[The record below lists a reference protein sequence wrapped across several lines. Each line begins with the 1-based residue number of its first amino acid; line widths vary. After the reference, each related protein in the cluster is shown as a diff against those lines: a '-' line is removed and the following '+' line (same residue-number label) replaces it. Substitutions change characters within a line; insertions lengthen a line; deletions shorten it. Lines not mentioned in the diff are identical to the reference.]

1 MEQSIKSSSI
11 NYGLY
16 LGGALALMT
25 VIAYAVNID
34 LLVNMWYGIFILLAI
49 VAFGVVSVAKSKG
62 ILGGFISFKNSFVS
76 YFLTVLIGLL
86 ISTVVSYILFNFI
99 DPEAAVT
106 LKEKT
111 IETQVQMLE
120 GFNVPNEQIAEAVEE
135 MEAMDNYSIGNILKG
150 LAGYL
155 VMFSIIG
162 LIVAAVMK
170 KNNPD
175 AQ

>member
-16 LGGALALMT
+16 LGGALALLT
-25 VIAYAVNID
+25 VIAYAANLD
-34 LLVNMWYGIFILLAI
+34 LLVSVWYGILILIAVI
-49 VAFGVVSVAKSKG
+49 AFGIVSVAKSKA
-62 ILGGFISFKNSFVS
+62 ILEGYISFKNSFAS
-76 YFLTVLIGLL
+76 YFLTIFIGLL
-86 ISTVVSYILFNFI
+86 ISTLVSYILFNFI

-111 IETQVQMLE
+111 IESQVQMLE
-120 GFNVPNEQIAEAVEE
+120 GFNVPNEQIAEQVELLE
-135 MEAMDNYSIGNILKG
+135 NQDNFSIINIIKG
-150 LAGYL
+150 FAIYL

>member
-16 LGGALALMT
+16 LGGALALLT
-25 VIAYAVNID
+25 VIAYAANLD
-34 LLVNMWYGIFILLAI
+34 LLVSVWYGILILLAVI
-49 VAFGVVSVAKSKG
+49 AFGIVSVAKSKS
-62 ILGGFISFKNSFVS
+62 ILEGYISFKNSFAS
-76 YFLTVLIGLL
+76 YFLTIFIGLL
-86 ISTVVSYILFNFI
+86 ISTLVSYILFNFI

-111 IETQVQMLE
+111 IESQVQMLE
-120 GFNVPNEQIAEAVEE
+120 GFNVPNEQIAEQVELLE
-135 MEAMDNYSIGNILKG
+135 NQDNFSIINIIKG
-150 LAGYL
+150 FAIYL